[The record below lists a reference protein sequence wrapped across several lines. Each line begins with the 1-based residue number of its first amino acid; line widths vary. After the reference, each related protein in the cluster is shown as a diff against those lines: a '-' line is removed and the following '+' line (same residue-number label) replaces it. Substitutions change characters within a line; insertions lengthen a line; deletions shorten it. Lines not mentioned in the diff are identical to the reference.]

1 MISNKEEGLVER
13 TPVFVVAGLDPV
25 AVDAVATGLAAPGTA
40 IVHHDLV
47 EVSLG
52 VITRTVRQVDADGC
66 TQTRVSRIDLD
77 HGCVS
82 CALRHDL
89 LPTLRALHRRTNV
102 DRIVVALD
110 PLIEPEPLCWA
121 IDAVDVVG
129 VPGQVDGPASR
140 DVRVEAVIGCIAAG
154 TWLEEATGD
163 LTLPEAGFDSGDA
176 GDERT
181 LSQVAVGHV
190 AFADALVVHGAA
202 VANWDAAVFGAV
214 IRRLAP
220 DVPVVMEAPGRPLD
234 EKLVALL
241 LSAMPLGARRDRS
254 VGPFDPLLAG
264 QPPLDADCG
273 VQLVEFTTT
282 RPFHPGRLHD
292 ALDALLEGVVCS
304 RGRLWLATQP
314 VEALWMESA
323 GGGLRVATGGPW
335 LAAMSPD
342 ELAQVDPERGALA
355 AARWDPEFG
364 DRHTSLVV
372 LVHRADPDTIR
383 AALRAACV
391 TDAEMAA
398 GQGVWS
404 TWDDPF
410 GAFHADPCET
420 SVPHP
425 IPENEEKR

>member
-1 MISNKEEGLVER
+1 MDR

-25 AVDAVATGLAAPGTA
+25 AVDEVATGLAMPGTA
-40 IVHHDLV
+40 VVHHDLV

-52 VITRTVRQVDADGC
+52 IITRTVRQVDADGA
-66 TQTRVSRIDLD
+66 TRTWVSRIDLD

-89 LPTLRALHRRTNV
+89 LPTLRSLHRRSTV

-121 IDAVDVVG
+121 IENVDVVD
-129 VPGQVDGPASR
+129 VPGQVDGPADR

-163 LTLPEAGFDSGDA
+163 VTMAESGFDSGDPL
-176 GDERT
+176 DERT

-214 IRRLAP
+214 VRRLAP
-220 DVPVVMEAPGRPLD
+220 DVPIVMEAPGRPVDARLI
-234 EKLVALL
+234 ALL
-241 LSAMPLGARRDRS
+241 LAAMPLGARRDRA

-264 QPPLDADCG
+264 TPPLEPDCG
-273 VQLVEFTTT
+273 VQLVEFSVT
-282 RPFHPGRLHD
+282 RPFHPARLHD
-292 ALDALLEGVVCS
+292 ALDHLLDGVVCS

-314 VEALWMESA
+314 DEALWMESA

-335 LAAMSPD
+335 LAAMTDD
-342 ELAQVDPERGALA
+342 EVADVDPERVALA
-355 AARWDPEFG
+355 AARWDPESG

-383 AALRAACV
+383 AALHGACL
-391 TDAEMAA
+391 TDDEMSA
-398 GQGVWS
+398 GQQVWS

-410 GAFHADPCET
+410 GTFHADPCET
-420 SVPHP
+420 SEEMSGSL
-425 IPENEEKR
+425 IDSDNEERS

>member
-1 MISNKEEGLVER
+1 MDR

-25 AVDAVATGLAAPGTA
+25 AVDTVATGLAVPGTA
-40 IVHHDLV
+40 VVHHDLV

-52 VITRTVRQVDADGC
+52 VITRTVRQVDAEGV
-66 TQTRVSRIDLD
+66 TQTWVTRIDLD

-89 LPTLRALHRRTNV
+89 LPTLRALHRRSCV

-110 PLIEPEPLCWA
+110 PLIEPEPLCFA
-121 IDAVDVVG
+121 IDTVDVVG
-129 VPGQVDGPASR
+129 IPGQVDGPASR

-154 TWLEEATGD
+154 TWLDEATGD
-163 LTLPEAGFDSGDA
+163 LTLPEAGFDSGDPF
-176 GDERT
+176 DERT
-181 LSQVAVGHV
+181 LAQVAVGHA

-220 DVPVVMEAPGRPLD
+220 DVPIVMEAPGRPLD
-234 EKLVALL
+234 DRLVALL
-241 LSAMPLGARRDRS
+241 VAAMPLGARRDRS
-254 VGPFDPLLAG
+254 VGAFDPLLAG
-264 QPPLDADCG
+264 APPLEPDCG
-273 VQLVEFTTT
+273 VHLVEFTVA

-292 ALDALLEGVVCS
+292 ALDHLLEGVVCS

-314 VEALWMESA
+314 DEALWMESA

-335 LAAMSPD
+335 LAAMADD
-342 ELAQVDPERGALA
+342 EVMQVDDERVALA
-355 AARWDPEFG
+355 AARWDPDFG
-364 DRHTSLVV
+364 DRNTSLVV
-372 LVHRADPDTIR
+372 LVHRADPDVIR
-383 AALRAACV
+383 AALHDACL
-391 TDAEMAA
+391 TDAEMSA
-398 GQGVWS
+398 GQDVWS

-425 IPENEEKR
+425 IHENEEKS